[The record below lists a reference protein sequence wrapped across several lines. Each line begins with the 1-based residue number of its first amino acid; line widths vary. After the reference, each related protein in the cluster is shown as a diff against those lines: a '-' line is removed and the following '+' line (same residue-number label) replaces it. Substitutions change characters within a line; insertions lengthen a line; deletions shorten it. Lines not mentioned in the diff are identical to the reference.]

1 MSRPSNWPLPPES
14 FRYLVPRSLA
24 RELAQHPLSG
34 GLYPRAMGYYCAA
47 AGHEMVREHHDDYL
61 LIYCLE
67 GAGTV
72 EAGGQ
77 TAEIASGAL
86 LIVPAGL
93 GHCYRADTLDPWTIY
108 WTHFDGA
115 QAEAFAGHTGI
126 ALNESGYRLRQ
137 IGVHAQLISDFEAL
151 MEARN
156 SVKDMASHI
165 YAANQLRQILS
176 HIALLRSTESL
187 KARREAAELER
198 VHSLMR
204 SHLHEKLD
212 LDTLAAAVNL
222 SKFHFVKRYRELSG
236 TTPINRFIQLKIERA
251 CHLLDTTDKEIKEV
265 AYAVGYDDAYYFS
278 RLFRKQLGISP
289 SQYRNSRT

>member
-14 FRYLVPRSLA
+14 FRYLVPRSLTA
-24 RELAQHPLSG
+24 QLAQHPLSAD
-34 GLYPRAMGYYCAA
+34 LYPRAIGYYAA
-47 AGHEMVREHHDDYL
+47 AFGHRMERELHDDYL
-61 LIYCLE
+61 MIYCLE
-67 GAGTV
+67 GKGSFRAG
-72 EAGGQ
+72 AGETRLTTGD
-77 TAEIASGAL
+77 L

-93 GHCYRADTLDPWTIY
+93 SHWYAADSSDPWTIY
-108 WTHFDGA
+108 WTHFDGLRA
-115 QAEAFAGHTGI
+115 ADFASHTGI
-126 ALNESGYRLRQ
+126 PVNGAGYQ
-137 IGVHAQLISDFEAL
+137 IHQVGLHAQLISDFEAL

-156 SVKDMASHI
+156 SVQELASHI

-176 HIALLRSTESL
+176 HIALLRPTESI
-187 KARREAAELER
+187 KGQRETAELER

-278 RLFRKQLGISP
+278 RIFRKQLGISP
-289 SQYRNSRT
+289 SQYRTSRT